1 MCSHRPPGWAGAHGG
16 TLLLDSPELL
26 STGDLQTISLGATA
40 QDSDGL
46 ISQVSFY
53 ANGELLGVDTTF
65 PYGASLEVNASGVYQ
80 IYAIAS
86 DDDGND
92 IVSTVHR
99 LTVVEPS
106 EPVRE
111 LEIRADSTNI
121 GADATISATYKS
133 PSGTYDS
140 SLRALVYVDGDYV
153 GDAILSSYVAP
164 LPWEEDPGQSL
175 TYELPA
181 RIAGSVD
188 VEMVIIMVMKQP
200 VLPPASPWK
209 KVHLLMT

>member
-1 MCSHRPPGWAGAHGG
+1 M
-16 TLLLDSPELL
+16 
-26 STGDLQTISLGATA
+26 
-40 QDSDGL
+40 
-46 ISQVSFY
+46 
-53 ANGELLGVDTTF
+53 LGVDTTF
-65 PYGASLEVNASGVYQ
+65 PYGDSLEVNASGVYQ

-188 VEMVIIMVMKQP
+188 VEMVIINGNET
-200 VLPPASPWK
+200 ASASTSFTVEESPLTDDLKFLNDLYEGMFQRKPEISNWDISI
-209 KVHLLMT
+209 LIYGTG